1 MRLGGETPAS
11 ASPASEARAGDPGPS
26 DGDALALRHD
36 RDRHVA
42 QLRSRAPP
50 SPRSLAA
57 TCFGATEGAG
67 LGPLGGWPDVLFAAL
82 AQAAAMS
89 GFGVVVAAL
98 AIAAERVT
106 GSKALGTFALALEFA
121 ARACAAVP
129 AARAAARR
137 GRRPVLLA
145 GAACGSIGS
154 LLVAADVS
162 LRSYVVGVVGVLGIG
177 VANAVAQQAR
187 FVAAEAVKEADKK
200 RALAVC
206 VAGGAV
212 AAFAGPELAKVSR
225 TWLDQEYGGCFVAMA
240 MCYFAFGALAA
251 CARSAGTVVVFV
263 NAPGALGTGDSA
275 SDVFRTLSSSTNAR
289 KGTACVASAWPLM
302 FLVMSA
308 APLAMTGAE
317 EGGLGFDRAAD
328 AIQLHLLAM
337 FAPGA
342 LGTGDLVKRIGPDLV
357 AHIGCA
363 LFVACAVFANA
374 FVPRRDVSS
383 ERDGDVRIPYW
394 AFRDGLVVLGVAW
407 HLVFLAGSAM
417 LSDEGSVIQGACE
430 SLAFALVAACAAFS
444 GAVLQRIGW
453 RALNAFAAAGAATS
467 AYLLRERF
475 LAVKAAAKKEKDE
488 RDEEKNAET
497 SPSPSPSP
505 SLPPEAPRDE
515 YFRR

>member
-1 MRLGGETPAS
+1 M
-11 ASPASEARAGDPGPS
+11 
-26 DGDALALRHD
+26 
-36 RDRHVA
+36 
-42 QLRSRAPP
+42 
-50 SPRSLAA
+50 
-57 TCFGATEGAG
+57 
-67 LGPLGGWPDVLFAAL
+67 
-82 AQAAAMS
+82 
-89 GFGVVVAAL
+89 
-98 AIAAERVT
+98 
-106 GSKALGTFALALEFA
+106 
-121 ARACAAVP
+121 
-129 AARAAARR
+129 
-137 GRRPVLLA
+137 
-145 GAACGSIGS
+145 
-154 LLVAADVS
+154 
-162 LRSYVVGVVGVLGIG
+162 
-177 VANAVAQQAR
+177 
-187 FVAAEAVKEADKK
+187 
-200 RALAVC
+200 
-206 VAGGAV
+206 

-475 LAVKAAAKKEKDE
+475 LAVKAAAEGRAGQGKKRGDE
-488 RDEEKNAET
+488 PEPEPE
-497 SPSPSPSP
+497 
-505 SLPPEAPRDE
+505 PPPGSAALRILS
-515 YFRR
+515 

>member
-1 MRLGGETPAS
+1 
-11 ASPASEARAGDPGPS
+11 
-26 DGDALALRHD
+26 
-36 RDRHVA
+36 
-42 QLRSRAPP
+42 
-50 SPRSLAA
+50 
-57 TCFGATEGAG
+57 
-67 LGPLGGWPDVLFAAL
+67 VLFAAL

-162 LRSYVVGVVGVLGIG
+162 LQSYVVGVVGVVGIG

-187 FVAAEAVKEADKK
+187 FVAAEAVREADKK

-225 TWLDQEYGGCFVAMA
+225 TWLTNVEYGGCFVAMA
-240 MCYFAFGALAA
+240 MCYFAFGEFAA
-251 CARSAGTVVVFV
+251 CARSAGTVVVFG
-263 NAPGALGTGDSA
+263 NAPGAPGTGD
-275 SDVFRTLSSSTNAR
+275 FLKTLSSSTNAR

-475 LAVKAAAKKEKDE
+475 LAVKAAAEGRAGRGKKRGDE
-488 RDEEKNAET
+488 PEPEPE
-497 SPSPSPSP
+497 
-505 SLPPEAPRDE
+505 PPPGSAA
-515 YFRR
+515 

>member
-1 MRLGGETPAS
+1 M
-11 ASPASEARAGDPGPS
+11 
-26 DGDALALRHD
+26 
-36 RDRHVA
+36 
-42 QLRSRAPP
+42 
-50 SPRSLAA
+50 
-57 TCFGATEGAG
+57 
-67 LGPLGGWPDVLFAAL
+67 LFAAL

-162 LRSYVVGVVGVLGIG
+162 LQSYVVGVVGVLGIG

-251 CARSAGTVVVFV
+251 CARSAGTVVVFG
-263 NAPGALGTGDSA
+263 NAPGAPFLGTGD
-275 SDVFRTLSSSTNAR
+275 FLETLSSSTNAR

-475 LAVKAAAKKEKDE
+475 LAVKAAAEGRAGRGKKRGDE
-488 RDEEKNAET
+488 PEPEPE
-497 SPSPSPSP
+497 
-505 SLPPEAPRDE
+505 PPPGSAA
-515 YFRR
+515 

>member
-1 MRLGGETPAS
+1 M
-11 ASPASEARAGDPGPS
+11 
-26 DGDALALRHD
+26 
-36 RDRHVA
+36 
-42 QLRSRAPP
+42 
-50 SPRSLAA
+50 
-57 TCFGATEGAG
+57 
-67 LGPLGGWPDVLFAAL
+67 LFAAL

-162 LRSYVVGVVGVLGIG
+162 LQSYVVGVVGVLGIG

-251 CARSAGTVVVFV
+251 CARSAGTVGVFG
-263 NAPGALGTGDSA
+263 NAPGAPFLGTGD
-275 SDVFRTLSSSTNAR
+275 FLETLSSSTNAR

-475 LAVKAAAKKEKDE
+475 LAVKAAAEGRAGRGKKRGDE
-488 RDEEKNAET
+488 PEPEPE
-497 SPSPSPSP
+497 
-505 SLPPEAPRDE
+505 PPPGSAA
-515 YFRR
+515 

>member
-1 MRLGGETPAS
+1 MAGRALRRLG
-11 ASPASEARAGDPGPS
+11 AGRG
-26 DGDALALRHD
+26 
-36 RDRHVA
+36 
-42 QLRSRAPP
+42 
-50 SPRSLAA
+50 
-57 TCFGATEGAG
+57 
-67 LGPLGGWPDVLFAAL
+67 
-82 AQAAAMS
+82 MS

-162 LRSYVVGVVGVLGIG
+162 LQSYVVGVVGVLGIG

-251 CARSAGTVVVFV
+251 CARSAGTVVVFG
-263 NAPGALGTGDSA
+263 NAPGAFSGTGD
-275 SDVFRTLSSSTNAR
+275 FLETLSSSTNAR

-374 FVPRRDVSS
+374 FVLRRDVSS

-407 HLVFLAGSAM
+407 HLVFLAGSAA